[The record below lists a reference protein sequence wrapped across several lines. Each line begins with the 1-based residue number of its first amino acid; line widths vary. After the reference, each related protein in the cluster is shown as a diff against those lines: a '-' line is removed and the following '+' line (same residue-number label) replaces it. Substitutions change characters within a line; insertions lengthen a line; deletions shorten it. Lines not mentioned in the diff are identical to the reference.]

1 MGLSLSTL
9 SRRSHTIAVAI
20 VVHALALM
28 CAAPSNAAAA
38 DGAAAAP
45 AREYEIKA
53 AFLYNFTKFVDWPAA
68 TFADAGAP
76 IVIGVLGDSPCAQA
90 LERLVKDRKVNG
102 RTILVR
108 PVASA
113 EEAKL
118 TQLLFVGSAHEARF
132 AGLKPAIESLP
143 VLTVGESPGFVSLG
157 GAVNFVPQGDKIR
170 FEINIGVAE
179 RAGLKISSQLQ
190 KLAIVVHRSPT

>member
-1 MGLSLSTL
+1 MGLSLSTP

-20 VVHALALM
+20 VVHALALI
-28 CAAPSNAAAA
+28 CAAPSHAAAA

-102 RTILVR
+102 RTIVVR
-108 PVASA
+108 RIASA
-113 EEAKL
+113 EEAKV
-118 TQLLFVGSAHEARF
+118 TQLLFVGSAQEAQF
-132 AGLKPAIESLP
+132 AALERALQSLP
-143 VLTVGESPGFVSLG
+143 VLTVGESPGFASQG
-157 GAVNFVPQGDKIR
+157 GAIDFVPQGDKIR
-170 FEINIGVAE
+170 FEININAAE
-179 RAGLKISSQLQ
+179 HAGLKISAQLQ
-190 KLAIVVHRSPT
+190 KLAAVVHRSPT